1 MKITDQTLIE
11 TLTKLNLDPKVQEGT
26 KQIYGVFQHEG
37 REFPIFLRTLHDGE
51 LLQLL
56 TFIPSTV
63 DEDKVIDVARFLHM
77 LNKELDVP
85 GFCIDET
92 SRTVFYRLMLPT
104 LKKEIQAESLEA
116 FLNTSQV
123 VCKSFST
130 IIEALSVGAVKLEDI
145 LKKASEM
152 KTPE

>member
-1 MKITDQTLIE
+1 MKVTDHNLTE
-11 TLTKLNLDPKVQEGT
+11 TLKKLGLDPKVQEGT
-26 KQIYGVFQHEG
+26 NQIYGIFTHEE
-37 REFPIFLRTLHDGE
+37 REFPLFLRVLHEGE

-56 TFIPSTV
+56 TFIPINV
-63 DEDKVIDVARFLHM
+63 DEDKVTDMARFLHM

-92 SRTVFYRLMLPT
+92 SKTVFYRLMLPT
-104 LKKEIQAESLEA
+104 LKKEISQESLEA

-130 IIEALSVGAVKLEDI
+130 IIEALAVGAVKLSDI
-145 LKKASEM
+145 LKKAQQQ
-152 KTPE
+152 TDA